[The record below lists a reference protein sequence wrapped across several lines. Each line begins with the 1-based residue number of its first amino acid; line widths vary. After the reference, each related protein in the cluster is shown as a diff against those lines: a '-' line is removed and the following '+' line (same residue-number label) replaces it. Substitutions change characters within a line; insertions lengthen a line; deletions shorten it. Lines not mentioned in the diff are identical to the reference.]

1 MLELARKTKAMSKHH
16 RLNLFLVFTV
26 ILRAPSA
33 HILRVLRQPS
43 AHRNLL
49 SKQKLCGVRWSVN
62 VSLRVNKRTASGNR
76 RSSSSNSRVSKPYS
90 HGNKPRQ
97 RHSASA
103 SSQASSPKRN
113 KWSCKQ
119 DSPLWKL
126 QIKNLDRLNVAIRGQ
141 AYQSVASLMW
151 TCGSPDD
158 VVHALEQTYARPELL
173 VAREVADLRNTQK
186 LSSAQDLNTLANKL
200 RNFITTL
207 TLLKQTEYLF
217 SPELFRCILVKMSEH
232 TRSRFTDYA
241 TAHTPEQ
248 QSVTKLELLSRFLLI
263 EADKQLK
270 FNFVADSTVKAPT
283 PPAYSNV
290 PRNNAPKFPLK
301 KETIHTT
308 VSNETTSEHC
318 TYCKQGSHKIK
329 TCKSFLKLIVEDRW
343 RWVRETK
350 ICYRCLKS
358 NPHTWNNCRAKR
370 CGIDGC
376 PRRHNALLHGTG
388 TTETNSG
395 TAPSDQCNNLQTS
408 SENSIRP
415 VIINSTDNDITSAK
429 IANTIDC
436 SINATGSSPS
446 TSLPRRPRGL
456 LKVVPIV
463 LEGPGGAFETTALL
477 DDGSISTLIDADVAA
492 RIGAKPTS
500 PERLRIE
507 GVSNMSTE
515 LDVHAADIIEAEKM
529 LVRQAQRESFP
540 EELTNLRSSKPVPK
554 DSRIK
559 KLAPIL
565 DEEGLMRQDTR
576 IISAPGVNN
585 ETKSPMIL
593 DGRHYI
599 SRLIIFHEH
608 VKASHQFNELVLNE
622 LRQRFSIP
630 RARGTIRSV
639 ASSCLKCKRWNT
651 KPMQPQIDAPEAITP
666 FHFILGSSSVV
677 PWTTSLTDADL
688 SRRCDWRR
696 TLRLA
701 DHFWARWLREYLPT
715 LRQRG
720 PNNNNLLNLGEGD
733 VVLIADPT
741 LPRGLWPLGRVAKV
755 YLGPDGAVRVA
766 DVHTK
771 GGVLR
776 RPARKLILMEAAT
789 QPATTSG

>member
-1 MLELARKTKAMSKHH
+1 
-16 RLNLFLVFTV
+16 
-26 ILRAPSA
+26 
-33 HILRVLRQPS
+33 
-43 AHRNLL
+43 
-49 SKQKLCGVRWSVN
+49 
-62 VSLRVNKRTASGNR
+62 
-76 RSSSSNSRVSKPYS
+76 
-90 HGNKPRQ
+90 
-97 RHSASA
+97 
-103 SSQASSPKRN
+103 
-113 KWSCKQ
+113 
-119 DSPLWKL
+119 
-126 QIKNLDRLNVAIRGQ
+126 
-141 AYQSVASLMW
+141 
-151 TCGSPDD
+151 
-158 VVHALEQTYARPELL
+158 
-173 VAREVADLRNTQK
+173 
-186 LSSAQDLNTLANKL
+186 
-200 RNFITTL
+200 
-207 TLLKQTEYLF
+207 
-217 SPELFRCILVKMSEH
+217 
-232 TRSRFTDYA
+232 
-241 TAHTPEQ
+241 
-248 QSVTKLELLSRFLLI
+248 
-263 EADKQLK
+263 
-270 FNFVADSTVKAPT
+270 
-283 PPAYSNV
+283 
-290 PRNNAPKFPLK
+290 
-301 KETIHTT
+301 
-308 VSNETTSEHC
+308 
-318 TYCKQGSHKIK
+318 
-329 TCKSFLKLIVEDRW
+329 
-343 RWVRETK
+343 
-350 ICYRCLKS
+350 
-358 NPHTWNNCRAKR
+358 
-370 CGIDGC
+370 
-376 PRRHNALLHGTG
+376 
-388 TTETNSG
+388 
-395 TAPSDQCNNLQTS
+395 
-408 SENSIRP
+408 
-415 VIINSTDNDITSAK
+415 
-429 IANTIDC
+429 
-436 SINATGSSPS
+436 
-446 TSLPRRPRGL
+446 
-456 LKVVPIV
+456 
-463 LEGPGGAFETTALL
+463 
-477 DDGSISTLIDADVAA
+477 
-492 RIGAKPTS
+492 
-500 PERLRIE
+500 
-507 GVSNMSTE
+507 
-515 LDVHAADIIEAEKM
+515 M

>member
-1 MLELARKTKAMSKHH
+1 MRRQVERERELARQQADRERQQAELEFELARQQAVLARKQAEAEAQRERELAGLESEAEQMELQA
-16 RLNLFLVFTV
+16 RLAALE
-26 ILRAPSA
+26 ASD
-33 HILRVLRQPS
+33 
-43 AHRNLL
+43 
-49 SKQKLCGVRWSVN
+49 KSVN
-62 VSLRVNKRTASGNR
+62 S
-76 RSSSSNSRVSKPYS
+76 RSSYFSDHNAERRTTTWVSEQNANMTVASHENIPGEAPIVTSSDAPGLLLQPAAAANSVSFKVPTVNQATFSKPTQALLKNNY
-90 HGNKPRQ
+90 GTVAPRPPVQ
-97 RHSASA
+97 SEHCTIDPITKL
-103 SSQASSPKRN
+103 SQAINALSNRPKKPELVTFSGDVGQWMAFKSSYERSKIN
-113 KWSCKQ
+113 F
-119 DSPLWKL
+119 SPSE
-126 QIKNLDRLNVAIRGQ
+126 NLDRLNVAVRGQ

-158 VVHALEQTYARPELL
+158 VVQALEQTYARPELL
-173 VAREVADLRNTQK
+173 VAREIADLRNTQK

-200 RNFITTL
+200 RNFVTTL
-207 TLLKQTEYLF
+207 TILKQTEYLS

-248 QSVTKLELLSRFLLI
+248 QSITKLELLSRFLLI

-290 PRNNAPKFPLK
+290 SRNNAPKFPLK

-318 TYCKQGSHKIK
+318 AYCKQGFHKIK

-370 CGIDGC
+370 CGVDGC

-395 TAPSDQCNNLQTS
+395 TAPRDQGNNLQTS

-415 VIINSTDNDITSAK
+415 VIINNTDNDITSAK

-446 TSLPRRPRGL
+446 TSLPQRPRGL

-463 LEGPGGAFETTALL
+463 LEGPDGAFETTALL

-608 VKASHQFNELVLNE
+608 MHQ
-622 LRQRFSIP
+622 
-630 RARGTIRSV
+630 
-639 ASSCLKCKRWNT
+639 KRLH
-651 KPMQPQIDAPEAITP
+651 
-666 FHFILGSSSVV
+666 HFIS
-677 PWTTSLTDADL
+677 
-688 SRRCDWRR
+688 
-696 TLRLA
+696 
-701 DHFWARWLREYLPT
+701 FWAPLRSYH
-715 LRQRG
+715 G
-720 PNNNNLLNLGEGD
+720 P
-733 VVLIADPT
+733 
-741 LPRGLWPLGRVAKV
+741 
-755 YLGPDGAVRVA
+755 
-766 DVHTK
+766 
-771 GGVLR
+771 R
-776 RPARKLILMEAAT
+776 R
-789 QPATTSG
+789 